1 MIDEAA
7 LEALFNSARSHN
19 GWLDQPVSDDEL
31 RRIYDLARMGP
42 TALNSQPMRVVFV
55 RSSEA
60 KERLKPALAPGNVQK
75 VMSAPACA
83 IVAYDLEFQRNLPR
97 TFPHRPDA
105 KGGFEGEAN
114 QAKRQVFCLRNGSL
128 QGAYLILAARTIGL
142 DAGPMSG
149 FDNAKVDAEFFAG
162 TSWRS
167 NFLCGLGHGDP
178 GQVFERLPRLPFEE
192 TCRIL

>member
-1 MIDEAA
+1 MLDAAA
-7 LEALFNSARSHN
+7 LEVLFNSARSHN
-19 GWLDQPVSDDEL
+19 GWVDQPVTDDEL
-31 RRIYDLARMGP
+31 RQIYDLARMGP
-42 TALNSQPMRVVFV
+42 TAVNAQPMRIVFI
-55 RSSEA
+55 RSPEA
-60 KERLKPALAPGNVQK
+60 KERLKPALAPGNVDK

-83 IVAYDLEFQRNLPR
+83 IVAYDLDFQRNLPR
-97 TFPHRPDA
+97 TFPHRPEVKD
-105 KGGFEGEAN
+105 GFEGEGN

-128 QGAYLILAARTIGL
+128 QGGYLILAARAIGL

-167 NFLCGLGHGDP
+167 NFLCAIGHGDP
-178 GQVFERLPRLPFEE
+178 SKVFERLPRLPFEE